1 MSRQL
6 SHGTDEK
13 LESQRKTHT
22 HSQTYTQRD
31 THLTAEGS
39 VENKR
44 WDLGLAIP
52 SFFQIWIC
60 VVPKLHKRSQTHMA
74 QWFQVYNITEIRPAC
89 LTWFSDIGT
98 WWKFGYYYTIRRHK
112 GKPELGRTF
121 SKPTSYQWCL
131 THTLTYTHTCIQ
143 ACICTHWCTCTHT
156 EAHVCAHA
164 HMYAWLCLCS
174 CVLLGWSSLNT

>member
-74 QWFQVYNITEIRPAC
+74 QWFKVYNITEIRPAC

-98 WWKFGYYYTIRRHK
+98 WWKFGYYSTIIRHK

-131 THTLTYTHTCIQ
+131 THTHTCIQ